1 MKTLLRYPGSKWN
14 LAKRIVGLLPEHKS
28 YLEPFFG
35 SGAVLFNKPA
45 SPIETVNDL
54 NEDVVNLFRVIQYEP
69 EALQEKLLFTP
80 YSRKLYDQAWQ
91 FCPESPVDKA
101 LQFIIKSTMSHGFRV
116 TEKSGWK
123 RDVIGRERAYT
134 TKQWTELPD
143 VIQEVALRL
152 KQVQIE
158 SRPALEL
165 IKEFNYSDV
174 CMYIDPPY
182 VLSTRS
188 RKQYSHEMTD
198 QDHAELLD
206 VLKQSKANI
215 LLSGY
220 DSQLYNDKLS
230 NWERLEFAATA
241 EHGLPRTEVLWTN
254 FSTEKQLMLFD
265 EVI

>member
-14 LAKRIVGLLPEHKS
+14 LAKKIVAMLPDHKS
-28 YLEPFFG
+28 YLEPYFG

-54 NEDVVNLFRVIQYEP
+54 NEDVVNLFQVIQYES

-101 LQFIIKSTMSHGFRV
+101 LQFIIKSTMSHSFRV

-123 RDVIGRERAYT
+123 NDVIGRERAYAV
-134 TKQWTELPD
+134 KHWNDLPNL
-143 VIQEVALRL
+143 IKEVALRL
-152 KQVQIE
+152 KEVQVE

-165 IKEFNYSDV
+165 ITKFNYSDV

-182 VLSTRS
+182 VLSTRT
-188 RKQYSHEMTD
+188 REQYQYEMTD
-198 QDHAELLD
+198 HDHVELLE
-206 VLKQSKANI
+206 VLNQSKAKI
-215 LLSGY
+215 ILSGY
-220 DSQLYNDKLS
+220 ASDLYDQYLS
-230 NWERLEFAATA
+230 NWDRLEFSATA
-241 EHGLPRTEVLWTN
+241 EQGLPRTEVLWMN
-254 FSTEKQLMLFD
+254 FQPAQQLTLFS
-265 EVI
+265 